1 MIKCE
6 EKRMLNLKI
15 ISFKHGLFWRA
26 CCEIPA
32 EERETYYF
40 DNEPFTVLH
49 SPVTL
54 YCVGLTCDQ
63 VNRKMVDKLKQY
75 FKERKEI
82 L

>member
-1 MIKCE
+1 MWKRT
-6 EKRMLNLKI
+6 EKKLINLKI
-15 ISFKHGLFWRA
+15 ISFKRGLFWYA
-26 CCEIPA
+26 CCEIPS
-32 EERETYYF
+32 EEREIYYF
-40 DNEPFTVLH
+40 DNEPSTVLY

-54 YCVGLTCDQ
+54 SCVGLTCDQ